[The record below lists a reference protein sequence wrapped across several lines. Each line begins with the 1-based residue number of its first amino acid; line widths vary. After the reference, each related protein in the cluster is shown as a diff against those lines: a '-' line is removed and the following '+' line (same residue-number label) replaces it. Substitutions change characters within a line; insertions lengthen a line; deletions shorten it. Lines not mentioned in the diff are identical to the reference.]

1 MSDTQSLRLD
11 VHLVTVG
18 LARSRGQARDLVRSG
33 TVRIDGR
40 VADRVSRQVPAGAT
54 VEVDSDAPARW
65 VGRGALK
72 LIAALS
78 TFDFEV
84 QGARCVDVGAS
95 TGGFTQV
102 LLARGAVDVAAIDVG
117 HDQLAPLIRTDPRV
131 RDLSGHNIRNVGPA
145 EVGGPFDILVADLSF
160 ISLTLV
166 LDRLRALLAD
176 HGHGVLL
183 VKPQFEVGRSGLGKA
198 GVVASAARRRQA
210 LTSVAQAA
218 QAADLWPR
226 DLIGSPTPGNSG
238 NREYLMWVSPVRRP
252 APVAALVAAATSQED
267 RR

>member
-11 VHLVTVG
+11 VHLVAGG

-33 TVRIDGR
+33 EVRINGR
-40 VADRVSRQVPAGAT
+40 VADRVSRQVPVGAT
-54 VEVDSDAPARW
+54 VELDSDAPARW
-65 VGRGALK
+65 VGRAARK

-78 TFDFEV
+78 TFELDV
-84 QGARCVDVGAS
+84 QGAHCVDVGAS

-102 LLARGAVDVAAIDVG
+102 LLERGAVDVVAIDVG
-117 HDQLAPLIRTDPRV
+117 HDQLAPLIRADPRV
-131 RDLSGHNIRNVGPA
+131 RDLSGHNIRNVDPA
-145 EVGGPFDILVADLSF
+145 EVGGPFDVLVADLSF

-166 LDRLRALLAD
+166 LHRLRALLTD
-176 HGHGVLL
+176 QGHGVLL

-198 GVVASAARRRQA
+198 GVVTSAAKRRHA
-210 LTSVAQAA
+210 LTGVAQAA

-226 DLIGSPTPGNSG
+226 DLISSPTPGNSG
-238 NREYLMWVSPVRRP
+238 NREYLMWVSPIHRP
-252 APVAALVAAATSQED
+252 TPIAALVAAATSQED